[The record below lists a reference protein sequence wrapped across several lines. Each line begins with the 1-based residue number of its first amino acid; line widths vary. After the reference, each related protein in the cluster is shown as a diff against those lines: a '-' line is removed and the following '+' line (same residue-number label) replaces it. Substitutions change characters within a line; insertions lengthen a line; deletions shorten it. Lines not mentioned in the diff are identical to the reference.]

1 MSNQEQMHVSYTLT
15 AVINTNGEDPDFIGQ
30 RMNSA
35 FAHAVGNG
43 ALTSDTEAEVDTHS
57 ANVHVLTPQAASLDE
72 DQIMKWISQQIED
85 GHMALENLPLMM
97 ARYAL
102 ADPSQMREEF
112 AERMGLTSETAEDAG
127 GNIARPSVRHGQ

>member
-72 DQIMKWISQQIED
+72 DQITKWISQQIED

-102 ADPSQMREEF
+102 ADPAQMREEF
-112 AERMGLTSETAEDAG
+112 AERMGLTGETAEDAG